1 MDIRNTGFLCGVPL
15 KHAITKNLPVQERNM
30 QFSAIANSFSG
41 GGGLWALGSGV
52 LLTFCYML
60 IGLFGV
66 KSKIFIARDENVSA
80 RESRLVDHM
89 ESELSRLQATV
100 SDIDVAMKAQEQRYT
115 KAMATQEH
123 RHATALENERSEC
136 SKEIQELYYDIDDL
150 KSRVF
155 AEEHRK

>member
-1 MDIRNTGFLCGVPL
+1 
-15 KHAITKNLPVQERNM
+15 M
-30 QFSAIANSFSG
+30 QFSAIANSFSD

-60 IGLFGV
+60 VGMFGV

-115 KAMATQEH
+115 KAMSTQEQ
-123 RHATALENERSEC
+123 RHATELERERTEC
-136 SKEIQELYYDIDDL
+136 RKEMKKLYYEIDDL

>member
-1 MDIRNTGFLCGVPL
+1 
-15 KHAITKNLPVQERNM
+15 M

-66 KSKIFIARDENVSA
+66 KSKNSIARDENVSA
-80 RESRLVDHM
+80 RESRLADHM
-89 ESELSRLQATV
+89 ESELSRLHATV
-100 SDIDVAMKAQEQRYT
+100 SDIDIAMKAQEQRYT
-115 KAMATQEH
+115 QLMSAQDQ

-136 SKEIQELYYDIDDL
+136 SKEIQKLYYEIDEL